1 MLKKIVYFVLGIIMT
16 SYALMFIIIYLN
28 LLKMG
33 YSFLEY
39 LKYIF
44 TRFEC
49 LILFLVILLICLSF
63 RKDKKK
69 YELHLQYKS
78 KS

>member
-1 MLKKIVYFVLGIIMT
+1 
-16 SYALMFIIIYLN
+16 
-28 LLKMG
+28 MG
-33 YSFLEY
+33 YSFSEY

-49 LILFLVILLICLSF
+49 LILFLGIILICLSF

-69 YELHLQYKS
+69 NELHLQYKG